1 VRPAD
6 PILVRDLGRLL
17 APERVLARPIDR
29 LGRSADASIYR
40 LIPDAVVRPRD
51 LAEVRALLAY
61 CGRHGRHLTFRT
73 AGTSLSGQA
82 VSDDLLVELGP
93 HWKKARVLDAGRRIW
108 SEPAVVGA
116 HLNRMLAPH
125 GARIGPDPAS
135 IDAAMIGGMVSNNSS
150 GMCCGVVQ
158 NSYHTLDALEFV
170 LADGTH
176 VDTARP
182 DADERLRHERPALHA
197 SLLALRDEVRAD
209 AALAARIRKKY
220 ATKNTTGYSL
230 HAFLDHDRPTEILA
244 HLMVGAQGTLGFL
257 AGITLRTVP
266 EPPARATGLVFF
278 EELAEAGAAVLP
290 LAEAGAAALEI
301 LDSASLRSVARQH
314 PYPFPITPRTAALLA
329 EFREAD
335 DDGLQGAVAAARRV
349 LGRFRMAGDVGFTTD
364 ADERAHLWKLRKGLF
379 ATGGAMRP
387 SGTVLMTEDMAVPV
401 ARLAEAITDCQ
412 AIFADYDVPD
422 TMLFGHAKD
431 GNLHFLLWEDLRHE
445 EAIERYGRFMQA
457 LVDLVVGK
465 YDGAVKAE
473 HGSGR
478 NMAPFVKQEW
488 GEQAYALMGRIKR
501 LLDPQGILN
510 PGVVLNDDPR
520 VHLKDLKEMPRIS
533 ALADRCIECGFCEP
547 RCPSRELTLSPR
559 QRIVVTREIT
569 RLADVQGQEAA
580 AARASLIADFEYE
593 GITTCAGDSM
603 CLTACPVAIDT
614 GALVKE
620 VKAAHQPLWARRL
633 ASSAAAHF
641 GQVAAMARG
650 GLRLAAAVRSLPL
663 GSRLLQGVTSLAH
676 HLLPGLVPQLGPE
689 IDLPPAAPALAG
701 LGDRNAEPRVVYF
714 PSCLNRILGP
724 DCSVPT
730 PRAMLDVLEWAERRP
745 VYPAGLGDLC
755 CGMPFA
761 SKALTEAA
769 HAAASRTAEALWI
782 ASREGKDPVVTD
794 ASPCAGYLQQEAQR
808 ILAESGRALRIDDFS
823 AFWARDVLPTRGP
836 VPKQPGTAVLHPTC
850 TLVKMGGLPDL
861 VRVARAHCE
870 QVIVPKSA
878 ECCGFAGDRGFLVP
892 ELTASAAATEAAEVR
907 ETLAAG
913 DAGLYSTCRT
923 CEIGMSRAVGRP
935 YSSIIHL
942 VHEAV
947 RPRG

>member
-6 PILVRDLGRLL
+6 PILVRDLGGLL
-17 APERVLARPIDR
+17 APERVLYRPIDR

-40 LIPDAVVRPRD
+40 LIPDAVVRPKD

-61 CGRHGRHLTFRT
+61 CARHGRHLTFRT

-93 HWKKARVLDAGRRIW
+93 YWKASRVLDDGRRIW
-108 SEPAVVGA
+108 SQPAVVGA

-125 GARIGPDPAS
+125 AARIGPDPAS

-158 NSYHTLDALEFV
+158 NSYHTLDALEFL

-182 DADERLRHERPALHA
+182 DADERLRQERPALHA
-197 SLLALRDEVRAD
+197 SLLALRDEVRGNAS
-209 AALAARIRKKY
+209 LAARIRKKFE
-220 ATKNTTGYSL
+220 TKNTTGYSL
-230 HAFLDHDRPTEILA
+230 QAFLDHDRPADILA

-301 LDSASLRSVARQH
+301 LDSSALRSVARQH

-335 DDGLQGAVAAARRV
+335 TDGLRGAVAAGREV
-349 LGRFRMAGDVGFTTD
+349 LSRFRMADEVSFTTD

-387 SGTVLMTEDMAVPV
+387 PGTVLMTEDMAVPV

-445 EAIERYGRFMQA
+445 EAVERYGRFMQA

-488 GEQAYALMGRIKR
+488 GEPAYALMGRIKK
-501 LLDPQGILN
+501 LLDPDGILN
-510 PGVVLNDDPR
+510 PGVLLNDDPR

-533 ALADRCIECGFCEP
+533 VLADRCIECGFCEP
-547 RCPSRELTLSPR
+547 RCPSREITLSPR

-569 RLADVQGQEAA
+569 RLGALPGREAKET
-580 AARASLIADFEYE
+580 RASLVADFEYE
-593 GITTCAGDSM
+593 GVTTCAGDSM

-620 VKAAHQPLWARRL
+620 LKQATQPLWARRL
-633 ASSAAAHF
+633 AAFAAGHF
-641 GQVAAMARG
+641 GHAATMARL
-650 GLRLAAAVRSLPL
+650 GLRLAAAFRSVPM
-663 GSRLLQGVTSLAH
+663 GAQLLDGVTSLAH
-676 HLLPGLVPQLGPE
+676 HFLPSLVPRLDPE
-689 IDLPPAAPALAG
+689 LRLPPAAHGLAG
-701 LGDRNAEPRVVYF
+701 LNGQNGQARVVYF

-724 DCSVPT
+724 DVGIAT
-730 PRAMLDVLEWAERRP
+730 PDAMLDVLDWAGRSP
-745 VYPAGLGDLC
+745 VYPAEVAELC

-761 SKALTEAA
+761 SKALGEAA
-769 HAAASRTAEALWI
+769 HVAASRTAEALWA
-782 ASREGKDPVVTD
+782 ASREGRDPVVTD

-808 ILAESGRALRIDDFS
+808 ILAESGRALRIEDFS
-823 AFWARDVLPTRGP
+823 SFWARAVLKELGT
-836 VPKQPGTAVLHPTC
+836 VPKRPGAAVLHPTC
-850 TLVKMGGLPDL
+850 TLVKTGGLPDL
-861 VRVARAHCE
+861 LRVARAHCE

-892 ELTASAAATEAAEVR
+892 ELTASAAAAEAAEVR
-907 ETLAAG
+907 DTLASG
-913 DAGLYSTCRT
+913 EAGLYSTCRT
-923 CEIGMSRAVGRP
+923 CEIGMSRAVGRE
-935 YSSIIHL
+935 YQSIVHL
-942 VHEAV
+942 VHEAI
-947 RPRG
+947 RARG

>member
-6 PILVRDLGRLL
+6 PLLVRDLGSIL
-17 APERVLARPIDR
+17 APERVLSRPIDR

-40 LIPDAVVRPRD
+40 LIPDAVVRPKD

-61 CGRHGRHLTFRT
+61 CERNRRHLTFRT

-82 VSDDLLVELGP
+82 VSDDLLVELAP
-93 HWKKARVLDAGRRIW
+93 HWKAARVLDGGRRIW
-108 SEPAVVGA
+108 SQPAVVGA
-116 HLNRMLAPH
+116 HLNRMLASH
-125 GARIGPDPAS
+125 GTRIGPDPAS
-135 IDAAMIGGMVSNNSS
+135 LDAAMIGGMVSNNSS
-150 GMCCGVVQ
+150 GMCCGVAQ

-182 DADERLRHERPALHA
+182 DSDERLRHERPALHA
-197 SLLALRDEVRAD
+197 SLLALRDEVRGKAT
-209 AALAARIRKKY
+209 LAARIRKKY
-220 ATKNTTGYSL
+220 ETKNTTGYSL
-230 HAFLDHDRPTEILA
+230 HAFLDYDRPTDILA

-278 EELAEAGAAVLP
+278 EELAEAGAAVFP

-314 PYPFPITPRTAALLA
+314 PYAFPITPRTAALLA

-335 DDGLQGAVAAARRV
+335 DDGLRGAVAAGRQV
-349 LGRFRMAGDVGFTTD
+349 LSRFRMAGDVAFTTD
-364 ADERAHLWKLRKGLF
+364 AEERAHLWKLRKGLF

-387 SGTVLMTEDMAVPV
+387 PGTVLMTEDVAVPV
-401 ARLAEAITDCQ
+401 ARLAEAVTDCQ
-412 AIFADYDVPD
+412 ALFADYEVPE

-445 EAIERYGRFMQA
+445 AAVERYGRFMQA

-488 GEQAYALMGRIKR
+488 GEEAYALMRRIKR
-501 LLDPQGILN
+501 LLDPHGILN
-510 PGVVLNDDPR
+510 PGVMLNDDPL

-547 RCPSRELTLSPR
+547 RCPSREITLSPR
-559 QRIVVTREIT
+559 QRIVVTREIE
-569 RLADVQGQEAA
+569 RLGALASPEASA
-580 AARASLIADFEYE
+580 IRESLIADFEYQ
-593 GITTCAGDSM
+593 GVATCAGDSM
-603 CLTACPVAIDT
+603 CLTACPVSIDT

-620 VKAAHQPLWARRL
+620 LKEAQGSPMAGRL
-633 ASSAAAHF
+633 AVFAARHF
-641 GQVAAMARG
+641 GTIAALARG
-650 GLRLAAAVRSLPL
+650 GLRVAAAVRSVPF
-663 GSRLLQGVTSLAH
+663 GAEFVDAVTSMAH
-676 HLLPGLVPQLGPE
+676 AVLPGLVPRLGPE
-689 IDLPPAAPALAG
+689 LALPRAAPALAR
-701 LGDRNAEPRVVYF
+701 LGSGNGKARVVYF

-724 DCSVPT
+724 DGGTPT
-730 PRAMLDVLEWAERRP
+730 PRAMLDVLEWAERTP
-745 VYPAGLGDLC
+745 VYPEGLSGLC

-761 SKALTEAA
+761 SKALPEAA
-769 HAAASRTAEALWI
+769 HLAAARTAEALWV
-782 ASREGKDPVVTD
+782 ASREGRDPVVTD
-794 ASPCAGYLQQEAQR
+794 ASPCAGYLQQDAQR
-808 ILAESGRALRIDDFS
+808 ILADSGRTLRILDFT
-823 AFWARDVLPTRGP
+823 AFWAREVLPTRGP

-850 TLVKMGGLPDL
+850 TLVKTGGLPDL
-861 VRVARAHCE
+861 LRVARAHRDE
-870 QVIVPKSA
+870 VVVPKST

-892 ELTASAAATEAAEVR
+892 ELTRSAAAREAAEVH
-907 ETLAAG
+907 ETLASG
-913 DAGLYSTCRT
+913 EAGLYSTCRT
-923 CEIGMSRAVGRP
+923 CEIGMSRAVGRD
-935 YSSIIHL
+935 YLGVVHL
-942 VHEAV
+942 VHEAI

>member
-6 PILVRDLGRLL
+6 PILARDLGSLL
-17 APERVLARPIDR
+17 APERVLTRPIDR

-40 LIPDAVVRPRD
+40 LIPEAVVRPKD

-61 CGRHGRHLTFRT
+61 CGRNRRHLTFRT

-82 VSDDLLVELGP
+82 VSDDLLVELSP
-93 HWKKARVLDAGRRIW
+93 HWKAARVLDGGLRIW
-108 SEPAVVGA
+108 SQPAVVGA
-116 HLNRMLAPH
+116 HLNRMLASH
-125 GARIGPDPAS
+125 GTRIGPDPAS
-135 IDAAMIGGMVSNNSS
+135 LDAAMIGGMVSNNSS

-182 DADERLRHERPALHA
+182 DADGRLRQERPGLYA
-197 SLLALRDEVRAD
+197 SLLALRDEVRGNPT
-209 AALAARIRKKY
+209 LAARIRKKY
-220 ATKNTTGYSL
+220 ETKNTTGYSL
-230 HAFLDHDRPTEILA
+230 HAFLDYDRPTDILA

-278 EELAEAGAAVLP
+278 EELAEAGAAVFP
-290 LAEAGAAALEI
+290 MAEAGAAALEI

-314 PYPFPITPRTAALLA
+314 PYPFPITSRTAALLA

-335 DDGLQGAVAAARRV
+335 EDGLRGAVAAGRQV
-349 LGRFRMAGDVGFTTD
+349 LSRFRMAGDVAFTTD

-387 SGTVLMTEDMAVPV
+387 PGTVLMTEDVAVPV
-401 ARLAEAITDCQ
+401 ARLAEAVTDCQ
-412 AIFADYDVPD
+412 ALFADYEVPE

-431 GNLHFLLWEDLRHE
+431 GNLHFLLWEDLRH
-445 EAIERYGRFMQA
+445 AAAVERYGRFMQA

-488 GEQAYALMGRIKR
+488 GEEAYGLMRRIKR
-501 LLDPQGILN
+501 LLDPDGILN
-510 PGVVLNDDPR
+510 PGVMLNDDPL

-547 RCPSRELTLSPR
+547 RCPSREITLSPR
-559 QRIVVTREIT
+559 QRIVVTREIE
-569 RLADVQGQEAA
+569 RLGALGSPEAA
-580 AARASLIADFEYE
+580 ATRDSLVADFEYQ
-593 GITTCAGDSM
+593 GVATCAGDSM
-603 CLTACPVAIDT
+603 CLTACPVSIDT

-620 VKAAHQPLWARRL
+620 LKEAKSSPGAGRIAVLAAR
-633 ASSAAAHF
+633 HF
-641 GQVAAMARG
+641 GAVAALARG
-650 GLRLAAAVRSLPL
+650 GLRLAGAVRSVPL
-663 GSRLLQGVTSLAH
+663 GAQLVDAVTSLAH
-676 HLLPGLVPQLGPE
+676 AVLPGLVPRLGPE
-689 IDLPPAAPALAG
+689 LALPPAAPPLARLASG
-701 LGDRNAEPRVVYF
+701 NGKSRVVYF

-724 DCSVPT
+724 DGGTAT
-730 PRAMLDVLEWAERRP
+730 PRAMLDVLEWAEWS
-745 VYPAGLGDLC
+745 VAYPEGISGLC

-761 SKALTEAA
+761 SKALKEAA
-769 HAAASRTAEALWI
+769 HVAASRTAEALWV
-782 ASREGKDPVVTD
+782 ASREGRDPVVTD
-794 ASPCAGYLQQEAQR
+794 ASPCAGYLQQDALQILADSGRNLR
-808 ILAESGRALRIDDFS
+808 ILDFT
-823 AFWARDVLPTRGP
+823 AFWAREVLPARGS

-850 TLVKMGGLPDL
+850 TLVKTGGLPDL
-861 VRVARAHCE
+861 LRVARAHRE
-870 QVIVPKSA
+870 EVVVPKSA

-892 ELTASAAATEAAEVR
+892 ELTRSAAAREAAEVH
-907 ETLAAG
+907 ETLAFG
-913 DAGLYSTCRT
+913 EAGLYSTCRT
-923 CEIGMSRAVGRP
+923 CEIGMSRAVGRD
-935 YSSIIHL
+935 YLSMVHL
-942 VHEAV
+942 VHEAI

>member
-1 VRPAD
+1 MRPAD
-6 PILVRDLGRLL
+6 PILVRDLGGLL
-17 APERVLARPIDR
+17 APERVLSRPIDR

-40 LIPDAVVRPRD
+40 LIPDAVVRPKD

-61 CGRHGRHLTFRT
+61 CTRHGRHLTFRT

-82 VSDDLLVELGP
+82 VSDDLLVELAP
-93 HWKKARVLDAGRRIW
+93 YWKAARVLDGGRRIW
-108 SEPAVVGA
+108 SQPAVVGA

-125 GARIGPDPAS
+125 AARIGPDPAS

-150 GMCCGVVQ
+150 GMCCGVAQ

-197 SLLALRDEVRAD
+197 SLLALRDEVRGNPT
-209 AALAARIRKKY
+209 LAARIRKKY
-220 ATKNTTGYSL
+220 ETKNTTGYSL
-230 HAFLDHDRPTEILA
+230 HAFLDHDRPADILA

-278 EELAEAGAAVLP
+278 EELAEAGAAVSP

-301 LDSASLRSVARQH
+301 LDSSALRSVARQH

-335 DDGLQGAVAAARRV
+335 DDGLRGAVAVGRQI
-349 LGRFRMAGDVGFTTD
+349 LGQFRMVGDVTFTTD

-488 GEQAYALMGRIKR
+488 GEEAYGLMRRVKK

-520 VHLKDLKEMPRIS
+520 VHLKDLKEMPR
-533 ALADRCIECGFCEP
+533 D
-547 RCPSRELTLSPR
+547 
-559 QRIVVTREIT
+559 QRRWP
-569 RLADVQGQEAA
+569 
-580 AARASLIADFEYE
+580 IA
-593 GITTCAGDSM
+593 
-603 CLTACPVAIDT
+603 
-614 GALVKE
+614 
-620 VKAAHQPLWARRL
+620 
-633 ASSAAAHF
+633 ASSAASASPVARRASSRSPPASASWSPARSRGF
-641 GQVAAMARG
+641 GTCPAAMRPAP
-650 GLRLAAAVRSLPL
+650 APRSWPT
-663 GSRLLQGVTSLAH
+663 SRTKAS
-676 HLLPGLVPQLGPE
+676 
-689 IDLPPAAPALAG
+689 PPA
-701 LGDRNAEPRVVYF
+701 RV
-714 PSCLNRILGP
+714 I
-724 DCSVPT
+724 
-730 PRAMLDVLEWAERRP
+730 
-745 VYPAGLGDLC
+745 
-755 CGMPFA
+755 
-761 SKALTEAA
+761 
-769 HAAASRTAEALWI
+769 
-782 ASREGKDPVVTD
+782 
-794 ASPCAGYLQQEAQR
+794 PCA
-808 ILAESGRALRIDDFS
+808 
-823 AFWARDVLPTRGP
+823 
-836 VPKQPGTAVLHPTC
+836 
-850 TLVKMGGLPDL
+850 
-861 VRVARAHCE
+861 
-870 QVIVPKSA
+870 
-878 ECCGFAGDRGFLVP
+878 
-892 ELTASAAATEAAEVR
+892 
-907 ETLAAG
+907 
-913 DAGLYSTCRT
+913 
-923 CEIGMSRAVGRP
+923 
-935 YSSIIHL
+935 
-942 VHEAV
+942 
-947 RPRG
+947 

>member
-1 VRPAD
+1 MRPAD
-6 PILVRDLGRLL
+6 PILVRDLSGLL

-61 CGRHGRHLTFRT
+61 CARHGRHLTFRT

-93 HWKKARVLDAGRRIW
+93 YWKAARVLESGQRIW
-108 SEPAVVGA
+108 SQPAVVGA

-125 GARIGPDPAS
+125 AARIGPDPAS

-158 NSYHTLDALEFV
+158 NSYHTLDALEFL

-182 DADERLRHERPALHA
+182 DADDRLRHERPALHA
-197 SLLALRDEVRAD
+197 SILALRDEVRGNAR
-209 AALAARIRKKY
+209 LAARIRKKY
-220 ATKNTTGYSL
+220 ETKNTTGYSL
-230 HAFLDHDRPTEILA
+230 QAFLDHDRPADILA

-278 EELAEAGAAVLP
+278 EELAEAGAAVAP

-301 LDSASLRSVARQH
+301 LDSASLRSVAQQH

-335 DDGLQGAVAAARRV
+335 DLGLRGAVAVGREV
-349 LGRFRMAGDVGFTTD
+349 LSRFRMAGDVSFTTD
-364 ADERAHLWKLRKGLF
+364 ASERAHLWKLRKGLF

-387 SGTVLMTEDMAVPV
+387 PGTVLMTEDVAVPV

-412 AIFADYDVPD
+412 ALFADYEVPD

-445 EAIERYGRFMQA
+445 AAIDRYGRFMQA

-488 GEQAYALMGRIKR
+488 GEEAYDLMRRIKR
-501 LLDPQGILN
+501 LLDPEGILN
-510 PGVVLNDDPR
+510 PGVLLNDDPR

-533 ALADRCIECGFCEP
+533 DLADRCIECGFCEP
-547 RCPSRELTLSPR
+547 RCPSREITLSPR
-559 QRIVVTREIT
+559 QRIVVQREIT
-569 RLADVQGQEAA
+569 RLSALPGPDASA
-580 AARASLIADFEYE
+580 IRASLAADFEYE
-593 GITTCAGDSM
+593 GVTTCAGDSM
-603 CLTACPVAIDT
+603 CLTACPVSIDT

-620 VKAAHQPLWARRL
+620 MKEAAHPPWAHRL
-633 ASSAAAHF
+633 AVLVARHF
-641 GQVAAMARG
+641 APATTMARL
-650 GLRLAAAVRSLPL
+650 GLRLTATVRSVPL
-663 GSRLLQGVTSLAH
+663 GAQVVDAVSSFAH
-676 HLLPGLVPQLGPE
+676 HVLPTLVPRLAPE
-689 IDLPPAAPALAG
+689 LRLPPAAPRLPR
-701 LGDRNAEPRVVYF
+701 LSDRNGQPRVVYF

-724 DCSVPT
+724 DHGVAT
-730 PRAMLDVLEWAERRP
+730 PRAVLDVLEWAGRTP
-745 VYPAGLGDLC
+745 VYPPGISDLC

-761 SKALTEAA
+761 SKALTQAA
-769 HAAASRTAEALWI
+769 HVAAARTAEALWA
-782 ASREGKDPVVTD
+782 ASREGRDPVVTD
-794 ASPCAGYLQQEAQR
+794 ASPCAGYLQQEAVR

-823 AFWARDVLPTRGP
+823 AFWAREVLPQRGP
-836 VPKQPGTAVLHPTC
+836 VPQQPGTAVLHPTC
-850 TLVKMGGLPDL
+850 TLVKSGGLPDL
-861 VRVARAHCE
+861 LRVARAHRE
-870 QVIVPKSA
+870 HVIVPKSA

-892 ELTASAAATEAAEVR
+892 ELTQSAAATEAAEVR
-907 ETLAAG
+907 ETLASG
-913 DAGLYSTCRT
+913 EAGLYSTCRT
-923 CEIGMSRAVGRP
+923 CEIGMSRAVGRD
-935 YSSIIHL
+935 YSSIVHL
-942 VHEAV
+942 VHEAI